1 MSPLTAERTAECRKE
16 ESPTDRTAY
25 PIAVFDSGLGGISVL
40 RRLRRLMPGEDY
52 LYFGDSANAPYGT
65 RSVEEVRALTLQSI
79 GALYDRGIK
88 AAVIACNTATSAA
101 VEQLRARF
109 EDIPVIGMEP
119 ALKPAVL
126 ANPGGTVLV
135 LATPLTLREE
145 KFNQLLSHYRLQA
158 EVISVPCPKLVEFV
172 ESGDLESEA
181 LYSYLHAQLDAYRGR
196 ASAAVL
202 GCTHFPFLCRAIAS
216 VLGEAVTLFDGGDG
230 TARETRRQ
238 LQLRGLLR
246 EPGHTGS
253 IVLENS
259 RNAPEEVKLSKKLL
273 ELPEKS

>member
-1 MSPLTAERTAECRKE
+1 VICTE
-16 ESPTDRTAY
+16 PTTY

-40 RRLRRLMPGEDY
+40 RQLRRLMPAENY

-65 RSVEEVRALTLQSI
+65 RTVQDVRALTLRNI

-101 VEQLRARF
+101 VELLRSRF
-109 EDIPVIGMEP
+109 QDIPIIGMEP

-126 ANPGGTVLV
+126 ANPGGTILV

-145 KFNQLLSHYRLQA
+145 KFSQLLDHYRSNA
-158 EVISVPCPKLVEFV
+158 EVICLPCPELVEFV
-172 ESGDLESEA
+172 ESGDLESAA
-181 LYSYLHAQLDAYRGR
+181 LLDYLHGRLDPYREC

-202 GCTHFPFLCRAIAS
+202 GCTHFPFLRRAISA
-216 VLGEAVTLFDGGDG
+216 VLGEGVALFDGGEG

-238 LQLRGLLR
+238 LSLRGLLR
-246 EPGHTGS
+246 TEPGGE
-253 IVLENS
+253 VWLENS
-259 RNAPEEVKLSKKLL
+259 RNCPNEAELSRKLL
-273 ELPEKS
+273 DYPE